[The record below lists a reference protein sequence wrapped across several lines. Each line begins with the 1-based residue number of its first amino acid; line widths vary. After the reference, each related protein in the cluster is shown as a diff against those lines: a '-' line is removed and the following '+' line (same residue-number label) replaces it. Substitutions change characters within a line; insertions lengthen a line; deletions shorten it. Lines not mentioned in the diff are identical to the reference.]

1 MNLIDATLKASVMSG
16 FVDLFDTF
24 ARDVVFTLYKSP
36 EETILTIDSNYD
48 STWGVG
54 QDSNVTYQEVSQTF
68 PARIWYLD
76 YEQQFKELFLRGE
89 KAEGVRVARDVG
101 QIKIQLKEDGYNYI
115 LAANRAYVFGDN
127 WQIMSSPKKVGIFDF
142 QFYTFILQKMP

>member
-1 MNLIDATLKASVMSG
+1 MNLIDSTLKASVMSG

-36 EETILTIDSNYD
+36 EETVLVMDPDYD
-48 STWGVG
+48 SAWGVG
-54 QDSNVTYQEVSQTF
+54 QDSGVTYEEVSQAF

-89 KAEGVRVARDVG
+89 KAEGVRVAREVG

-115 LAANRAYVFGDN
+115 LGATRAYVFGDN
-127 WQIMSSPKKVGIFDF
+127 WQIMTSPKKVGIFDF